1 MTDLLNVKFITGKR
15 SNTKKKKKKKT
26 RQKDGECRNNIFENL
41 RGKSMVHPS
50 ILHTQAFKLFKKV
63 QHVFVMFAGSLSGK
77 NVIKLTVSRY
87 TSEIC
92 NTCFTKKSEWICL
105 SYDKYLRKKRWPQIN
120 NLQLCLRTE
129 ELDSLCLIELMLI
142 SQIIPIMFIAA
153 NVKRAQHRLKGPCV
167 LVPAV

>member
-15 SNTKKKKKKKT
+15 SNTKKKKKK

-50 ILHTQAFKLFKKV
+50 ILHTQAFKFKKV
-63 QHVFVMFAGSLSGK
+63 QHVFVMFAGILSGK